1 MENIQNKKLKKMTI
15 QMGFSMLEAL
25 FSLLIVSI
33 LLSLLLMYLQGLRRM
48 DTSMYDGEDDISI
61 SQLRLIYVLSDA
73 CYADGSLYLSY
84 YDKDMQI
91 SLQKDRLIMQ
101 PGYQVFLQYV
111 DDAYFTQREECI
123 YLVYK
128 HKNQEVKERIIG
140 C

>member
-1 MENIQNKKLKKMTI
+1 
-15 QMGFSMLEAL
+15 MLEAL

-48 DTSMYDGEDDISI
+48 DTSLYDGEDDISI
-61 SQLRLIYVLSDA
+61 SQLRLIYVLSDT

-84 YDKDMQI
+84 YDKDMQV

-101 PGYQVFLQYV
+101 PGYQVFLQDV

-128 HKNQEVKERIIG
+128 HKKQEIKERIIG